1 MSKVVVM
8 LKTINIFYLCFI
20 CVGPPLVAGGRGY
33 LDPGKEDNVYSQHG
47 HNTKMINI

>member
-8 LKTINIFYLCFI
+8 LKTINILYLCFL
-20 CVGPPLVAGGRGY
+20 CVGPPLVAGGRAH
-33 LDPGKEDNVYSQHG
+33 LNPGKEDKVYAPHG